1 MGLTLE
7 SIVARLDDP
16 ESAIVWLD
24 PSLPEALWDQLPA
37 AIGAQGYR
45 VLNLDEEGAAI
56 SSLPALFNAL
66 ARHSL
71 LPAPPIADGPALQ
84 EWLQNMPPEGKGW
97 VILFHRPEALRQV
110 DEVAFEDFL
119 DTLDAV
125 HESRL
130 AAQQPPLWLIV
141 RD

>member
-1 MGLTLE
+1 
-7 SIVARLDDP
+7 
-16 ESAIVWLD
+16 LD
-24 PSLPEALWDQLPA
+24 PSLPEELWDQLPA
-37 AIGAQGYR
+37 AIEAQGFR
-45 VLNLDEEGAAI
+45 VLNLDEDGAPI
-56 SSLPALFNAL
+56 SSLPALINAL
-66 ARHSL
+66 ARHLL
-71 LPAPPIADGPALQ
+71 LPPPPVADGAALQ
-84 EWLQNMPPEGKGW
+84 QWLENLPPEGKGW

-130 AAQQPPLWLIV
+130 AVQQPPLRLIV